1 MPTWLLFVLVILLF
15 SLVAAWIV
23 RRLLDVEVGWLR
35 SFLTALVVF
44 LLASPIALWTLRE
57 AEIYVDGAFV
67 APAGVAVGFVAV
79 TIGWM
84 FAVVVIAVETLEFLW
99 PSHRLRNPISV
110 VRDAIRRRDRARR
123 YAQIVAIGSR
133 HGLTFY
139 ESRRRGD
146 AELPTALVSAMNEG
160 GVTFVKL
167 GQVLSSREDVL
178 PPALIN
184 ALSTLQ
190 MDSSPIPWA
199 EAEAA
204 IIDQLGVPIEQV
216 FAEIDPQP
224 LAAASVAQ
232 VHAARLV
239 SGEDVIVK
247 IQRPKARAQV
257 TTDLDI
263 LDRLAADAEAR
274 TDWAKDYGLHA
285 LVTEFARGL
294 REELDYREEVANSEL
309 LRAAIAG
316 GASSCLRIPRM
327 FREYCTD
334 RMIVQEF
341 VGGTPFSRLQPGALP
356 DDVAVAMADSLVDAV
371 IDQVVVRGIFHADL
385 HPGNLILDDESEE
398 ETAAGNAD
406 RPPTITLIDFGSVGI
421 VESSMRRLLVPLLVG
436 MANEDDVAVTDA
448 ALLMCGRPSG
458 DFDAVTLQRDIGV
471 ILTRLHNARSDENV
485 FRLLLDVLRRNRM
498 ALPPSLLLVFRTLAS
513 LEGTLR
519 KLVPD
524 YDMVGRALHTAPR
537 LVRSLVSPTKALLSA
552 QTWSALVIEQARRL
566 PRRLENLTDSLDEGT
581 LSVRLRTFES
591 PDERSWIDGLIG
603 RITMTAIG
611 ITLVVAGIILG
622 VDDGGPMLT
631 GDVPSF
637 AFLGSIVGLGGLLL
651 LLRSLRSALRR
662 SAR

>member
-1 MPTWLLFVLVILLF
+1 MPNWLIFTIVIVAF
-15 SLVAAWIV
+15 SLIATWIV
-23 RRLLDVEVGWLR
+23 RRLLDVEIGWLR
-35 SFLTALVVF
+35 TFVTALVVF
-44 LLASPIALWTLRE
+44 LLASPVAIWTLNE
-57 AEIYVDGAFV
+57 SDIYSDGRFVAPWAVSLAFV
-67 APAGVAVGFVAV
+67 ALTV
-79 TIGWM
+79 GWM
-84 FAVVVIAVETLEFLW
+84 FAAVVIAVLTLEFLW
-99 PSHRLRNPISV
+99 PSHRMRNPISV

-133 HGLTFY
+133 NGLTFY

-146 AELPTALVSAMNEG
+146 GELPTALVSAMNEA

-178 PPALIN
+178 PPALID

-199 EAEAA
+199 EAQAA

-216 FAEIDPQP
+216 FTEIDPAP

-239 SGEDVIVK
+239 TGEDVVVK
-247 IQRPKARAQV
+247 IQRPRARAQV

-263 LDRLAADAEAR
+263 LDRLASDAEAR

-294 REELDYREEVANSEL
+294 REELDYRTEVANSEM

-316 GASSCLRIPRM
+316 DPHSRLRIPQM
-327 FREYCTD
+327 FRDYCTD
-334 RMIVQEF
+334 RMIVQER

-356 DDVAVAMADSLVDAV
+356 HDQAVEIADDLVESV
-371 IDQVVVRGIFHADL
+371 VDQIVVRGIFHADL
-385 HPGNLILDDESEE
+385 HPGNLILDDERD
-398 ETAAGNAD
+398 AD
-406 RPPTITLIDFGSVGI
+406 GASTITLIDFGSVGI
-421 VESSMRRLLVPLLVG
+421 VESSMRRLLVPMLIG
-436 MANEDDVAVTDA
+436 MANEDDVAVTDV

-458 DFDAVTLQRDIGV
+458 DFDEVALQRDIGV
-471 ILTRLHNARSDENV
+471 ILTRLHNARADENV

-524 YDMVGRALHTAPR
+524 YDMVGHALHIAPR
-537 LVRSLVSPTKALLSA
+537 LARSLASPTKALLSA
-552 QTWSALVIEQARRL
+552 QTWSALLIEQTRRL
-566 PRRLENLTDSLDEGT
+566 PRRIENVTRSLDDGT
-581 LSVRLRTFES
+581 LSVQLRTFET
-591 PDERSWIDGLIG
+591 PEERSWVDGLLG
-603 RITMTAIG
+603 RLTMTAIG
-611 ITLVVAGIILG
+611 IALVISGIILS

-631 GDVPSF
+631 DDVPAF
-637 AFLGSIVGLGGLLL
+637 AFLGSIMALGGLLL
-651 LLRSLRSALRR
+651 LLRSLRTALKRR
-662 SAR
+662 L

>member
-1 MPTWLLFVLVILLF
+1 MPSWLLFAIVLIVF
-15 SLVAAWIV
+15 SLVATWII

-35 SFLTALVVF
+35 TFITAVAVF
-44 LLASPIALWTLRE
+44 LLASPVASWTLGE
-57 AEIYVDGAFV
+57 ADVYTDGQFVAPVAVASAFV
-67 APAGVAVGFVAV
+67 ALTA
-79 TIGWM
+79 GWM
-84 FAVVVIAVETLEFLW
+84 FAVVVIVVLTLEFLW
-99 PSHRLRNPISV
+99 PSHRLRNPIGV

-133 HGLTFY
+133 NGLTFY
-139 ESRRRGD
+139 EGRRHGE
-146 AELPTALVSAMNEG
+146 AELPTALVSAMNEA

-178 PPALIN
+178 PPALVD

-199 EAEAA
+199 EAQAA

-239 SGEDVIVK
+239 SGEDVVVK
-247 IQRPKARAQV
+247 IQRPRARAQV

-294 REELDYREEVANSEL
+294 REELDYRTEVANSEM

-316 GASSCLRIPRM
+316 DRGSRLRVPRV

-334 RMIVQEF
+334 RMIVQER
-341 VGGTPFSRLQPGALP
+341 VQGTPFSRLQPGTLP
-356 DDVAVAMADSLVDAV
+356 HDLAVEIADDLVDSV
-371 IDQVVVRGIFHADL
+371 VDQIVVRGIFHADL
-385 HPGNLILDDESEE
+385 HPGNLILDDDRD
-398 ETAAGNAD
+398 AD
-406 RPPTITLIDFGSVGI
+406 GASTITLIDFGSVGI
-421 VESSMRRLLVPLLVG
+421 VESSMRRLLVPLLIG

-458 DFDAVTLQRDIGV
+458 GFDDVALQRDIGV
-471 ILTRLHNARSDENV
+471 ILTRLHNARADENV

-524 YDMVGRALHTAPR
+524 YDLVGRALHIAPR
-537 LVRSLVSPTKALLSA
+537 LAQSLLSPTKALLSA
-552 QTWSALVIEQARRL
+552 QTWSALLIEQSRRL
-566 PRRLENLTDSLDEGT
+566 PRRLENVTQSLDEGT
-581 LSVRLRTFES
+581 LSVRLRSFES
-591 PDERSWIDGLIG
+591 PDERSWVDVLLG

-611 ITLVVAGIILG
+611 IALVISGIILS

-631 GDVPSF
+631 GDVPAF
-637 AFLGSIVGLGGLLL
+637 AFLGSIMALGGFLL
-651 LLRSLRSALRR
+651 LLRSLRAALRR
-662 SAR
+662 RP

>member
-1 MPTWLLFVLVILLF
+1 MPSWLIFVIVIVLF

-35 SFLTALVVF
+35 AFLTALVVF
-44 LLASPIALWTLRE
+44 LLASPIAIWTLSE
-57 AEIYVDGAFV
+57 AEVYADGTFV
-67 APAGVAVGFVAV
+67 APGAVAVGFIAV
-79 TIGWM
+79 TVGWM
-84 FAVVVIAVETLEFLW
+84 FAVVVIAVLTLEFLW
-99 PSHRLRNPISV
+99 PSHRMRNPISV

-146 AELPTALVSAMNEG
+146 ADGELPTALVSAMNEA

-178 PPALIN
+178 PPAFID

-199 EAEAA
+199 EARAA
-204 IIDQLGVPIEQV
+204 IIDQLGVPLEQV
-216 FAEIDPQP
+216 FAEIDPEP

-239 SGEDVIVK
+239 SGEHVIVK
-247 IQRPKARAQV
+247 IQRPRARAQV

-294 REELDYREEVANSEL
+294 REELDYRTEVANGEM
-309 LRAAIAG
+309 LRAAITG
-316 GASSCLRIPRM
+316 GHDSRLRIPLV
-327 FREYCTD
+327 FSEYCTD

-341 VGGTPFSRLQPGALP
+341 VGGTPFSRLHPGVLP
-356 DDVAVAMADSLVDAV
+356 HDLAVGIADDLVDAV
-371 IDQVVVRGIFHADL
+371 VDQIAVRGIFHADL
-385 HPGNLILDDESEE
+385 HPGNLILDDEPDAYG
-398 ETAAGNAD
+398 AA
-406 RPPTITLIDFGSVGI
+406 TITLIDFGSVGI
-421 VESSMRRLLVPLLVG
+421 VESSMRRLLVPMLVG
-436 MANEDDVAVTDA
+436 MANEDDVAVTDI

-458 DFDAVTLQRDIGV
+458 DFDAVALQRDIGV
-471 ILTRLHNARSDENV
+471 ILTRLHSARADENV

-524 YDMVGRALHTAPR
+524 YDMVGRALHIAPR
-537 LVRSLVSPTKALLSA
+537 LARSLLSPTKALLSA
-552 QTWSALVIEQARRL
+552 QTWSALLIEQSRRL
-566 PRRLENLTDSLDEGT
+566 PRRLENLTQSLDEGT

-591 PDERSWIDGLIG
+591 PDERSWVDGLLG

-611 ITLVVAGIILG
+611 IALVVAGISLS

-631 GDVPSF
+631 GDVPTF
-637 AFLGSIVGLGGLLL
+637 GFLGSIVALGGLLL
-651 LLRSLRSALRR
+651 LLRSLRTALRR
-662 SAR
+662 SGR